1 MVKTMTDSYTKEKIM
16 DIAEVS
22 AEYPDQWVLMEITG
36 KDDSGFPK
44 EGEVI
49 VHSDSKKEVLQ
60 EAKTLI
66 KRSKGENRDVYWFHT
81 DPITHNAA

>member
-1 MVKTMTDSYTKEKIM
+1 MTNFCTTHNIM

-22 AEYPDQWVLMEITG
+22 AKYPDQWVLIEITD

-49 VHSDSKKEVLQ
+49 VHSDSKQEVLQ
-60 EAKTLI
+60 EAKALI
-66 KRSKGENRDVYWFHT
+66 QTSKGENRDIYFFHT

>member
-1 MVKTMTDSYTKEKIM
+1 MTDSCITQNIM

-22 AEYPDQWVLMEITG
+22 AKYPDQWVLMEITD

-49 VHSDSKKEVLQ
+49 VNAESKQ
-60 EAKTLI
+60 EALQKAKAFIQENKDETL
-66 KRSKGENRDVYWFHT
+66 NLYWFHT
-81 DPITHNAA
+81 DSITHNAA